1 MSFYHWL
8 STPSGIYTV
17 IFVVAIALWAPLISP
32 IARWQGKRKRYFTQ
46 TIRYYRFKQDSSMQR
61 KLFWKYAVILP
72 IAETVLAALLWV
84 DVALYGWVVLNEA
97 FNTTA
102 MPHNL
107 GWTFIASLVVAT
119 IQKLDQTCEHHKD
132 PAWASLVN
140 TFKQLQ
146 TAKQLKKE

>member
-8 STPSGIYTV
+8 STPSGIYTI
-17 IFVVAIALWAPLISP
+17 IFVVTIALCVPLIGS

-46 TIRYYRFKQDSSMQR
+46 TIRYYHFKQDSPMQR

-84 DVALYGWVVLNEA
+84 DITLYGWVVLNEA
-97 FNTTA
+97 VNAYT

-107 GWTFIASLVVAT
+107 GWLLVASLVIAT

-132 PAWASLVN
+132 PAWTSLVN

-146 TAKQLKKE
+146 TAKQLRKE